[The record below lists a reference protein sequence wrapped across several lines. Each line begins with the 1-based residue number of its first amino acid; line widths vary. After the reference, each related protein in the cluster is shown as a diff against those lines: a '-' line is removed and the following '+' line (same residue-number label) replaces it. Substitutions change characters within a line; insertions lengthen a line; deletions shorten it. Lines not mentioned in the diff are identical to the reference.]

1 MIVPSRVGIV
11 GNSSGLNSREIL
23 VGQTRGLFSLVILV
37 GHTFG
42 SNSWVQFIGHLML
55 HKISL
60 RNILRSLLI
69 NGKKSALL
77 NRRH

>member
-11 GNSSGLNSREIL
+11 GNSSGLNSREIQ
-23 VGQTRGLFSLVILV
+23 VGQTRGLFWLVILV

-60 RNILRSLLI
+60 RNILRSLLMEK
-69 NGKKSALL
+69 NP
-77 NRRH
+77 RY